1 MDLCPVAEG
10 RGGAWNN
17 RGDIVF
23 GSRTTGLFR
32 VPASV
37 GTATLLTNLIER
49 ERQRFAANHRFPVFL
64 PDNEH
69 IAYVVQ
75 SPPTAQVLLISLH
88 DPRPVELP
96 GINSNVA
103 FNQNR
108 IFHVRADG
116 TLLAQG
122 FDFKRLSLEPNIEV
136 VAKPVGYDGQFNYAA
151 FSVSTQGSIAYE

>member
-1 MDLCPVAEG
+1 
-10 RGGAWNN
+10 
-17 RGDIVF
+17 
-23 GSRTTGLFR
+23 
-32 VPASV
+32 
-37 GTATLLTNLIER
+37 
-49 ERQRFAANHRFPVFL
+49 
-64 PDNEH
+64 
-69 IAYVVQ
+69 
-75 SPPTAQVLLISLH
+75 
-88 DPRPVELP
+88 VELP

-151 FSVSTQGSIAYE
+151 FSVSTQGSIAYEEGSGCTSNELVRFDRTGKEAGELPG